1 MPRTHPALHPPPAHT
16 TENHPALNVSS
27 TKMGEGWSAQ
37 IVLTEETPT
46 LQFTLPSPQN
56 ACLWPHTPP
65 SSPSI
70 SLVNVFQK
78 SPSLQSFST
87 TISKHYFRKGLV
99 STWQL
104 KGKRMRDVG
113 VPHGSFHQLTPP
125 RHLLSTDGRHV
136 LSSGVVR
143 RKTFSSGPDV
153 D

>member
-37 IVLTEETPT
+37 IALTEETPT

-70 SLVNVFQK
+70 SLVNGFQK
-78 SPSLQSFST
+78 SPSLQSFSR
-87 TISKHYFRKGLV
+87 TISKHYFRKGLA

-104 KGKRMRDVG
+104 KGKEDEGRRC
-113 VPHGSFHQLTPP
+113 PP
-125 RHLLSTDGRHV
+125 WFLPSAHTSTAPPVNG
-136 LSSGVVR
+136 
-143 RKTFSSGPDV
+143 RKTCAVFWGCEEESV
-153 D
+153 